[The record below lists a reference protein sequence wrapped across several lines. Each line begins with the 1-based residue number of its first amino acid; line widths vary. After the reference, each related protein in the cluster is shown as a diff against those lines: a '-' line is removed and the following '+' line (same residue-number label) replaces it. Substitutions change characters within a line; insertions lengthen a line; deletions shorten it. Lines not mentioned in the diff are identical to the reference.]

1 MNKIIIDLYIPSI
14 DETYNIF
21 IPINKKVGTIK
32 NTIINS
38 IKNLTEG
45 NYKFLLLNTGVIIDD
60 NIYVKNSGIVN
71 GSRLIL
77 L

>member
-45 NYKFLLLNTGVIIDD
+45 NYKFLLF
-60 NIYVKNSGIVN
+60 
-71 GSRLIL
+71 
-77 L
+77 